1 MLLVTEANYGN
12 EMVGLLR
19 AVFHLVQDWPR
30 KKEVRI
36 SRDTGQGVFCRVQL
50 TESQKKCW
58 CLGWVVSVNRTQRL
72 LLSGH

>member
-30 KKEVRI
+30 KKRYEFYEI
-36 SRDTGQGVFCRVQL
+36 LSREFSAVF
-50 TESQKKCW
+50 S
-58 CLGWVVSVNRTQRL
+58 
-72 LLSGH
+72 